1 MNNAVTYAVDALMNN
16 EELGCLLLVDAV
28 CLIKKVAEVVVGN
41 WSKGLGAT
49 LWLSQL
55 TQTLGEEFGPGLHL
69 RTYVYFTSAS
79 SDHIFGIILYPLHVK
94 SKMWSEPH
102 FQGFLV
108 NSTIFT
114 LRRLR
119 ILE

>member
-1 MNNAVTYAVDALMNN
+1 VDEIACAGVLAPVNFYCS
-16 EELGCLLLVDAV
+16 LG
-28 CLIKKVAEVVVGN
+28 
-41 WSKGLGAT
+41 
-49 LWLSQL
+49 
-55 TQTLGEEFGPGLHL
+55 
-69 RTYVYFTSAS
+69 FTSAS